1 MGERRGGGR
10 AEGNA
15 SPKHHALFAQG
26 GEDAVAFADGKS
38 SSNWDGLLSLWGAI
52 ETDAALALKRN
63 HARVEQAQPPYL
75 AVRTQEGGLGQERVR
90 RWVRAAVVAKDTQER
105 NVRVVVAQVLQ
116 RHDSEFLPPPGL
128 PRSGVDSARLDRQCP

>member
-26 GEDAVAFADGKS
+26 GEDAVAFADGKT
-38 SSNWDGLLSLWGAI
+38 SSNWDGLLSLCGAI

-90 RWVRAAVVAKDTQER
+90 RWVRAAVCAQDTQER
-105 NVRVVVAQVLQ
+105 TVRSVVAQVLE
-116 RHDSEFLPPPGL
+116 RHEGEFLPRDGL
-128 PRSGVDSARLDRQCP
+128 RRVGVESGQV